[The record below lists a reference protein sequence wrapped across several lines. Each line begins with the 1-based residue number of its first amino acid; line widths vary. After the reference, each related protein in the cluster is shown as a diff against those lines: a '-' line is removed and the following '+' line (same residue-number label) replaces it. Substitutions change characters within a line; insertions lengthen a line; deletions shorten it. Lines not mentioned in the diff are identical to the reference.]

1 MTQSNILKVIIIKK
15 QIQIAKTESKTK
27 LKKDIESENGYDVIL
42 ENKENENKLE
52 QASIKQK
59 KIYKEK
65 DKTI

>member
-52 QASIKQK
+52 PASIKQK

>member
-65 DKTI
+65 YKTI

>member
-52 QASIKQK
+52 QASMKQK